1 MEENLDII
9 EKICGEKPEN
19 QEFVEI
25 GSDPNFIFQSD
36 PEFNMLRLYDVEGN
50 IINVNSWIECAHYVN
65 GGWRSTFNDGIQ
77 GDLFIFGVVAICSIG
92 YILFKFLESRKLR
105 NEK

>member
-36 PEFNMLRLYDVEGN
+36 PEFNVLRLYDVEGN

-65 GGWRSTFNDGIQ
+65 GGWGLTFQDGLSSEVLVLGIT
-77 GDLFIFGVVAICSIG
+77 GAYMAG
-92 YILFKFLESRKLR
+92 YFLYKYLRFRKS
-105 NEK
+105 EV